1 MSEAEKIV
9 ELEGIIQNYTTYFLI
24 FDVVF
29 FILLTFGIT
38 LAIRFIKSKKHL
50 KDSNEFLLYTI
61 HGQEVERS
69 RIARELHDTVAQD
82 LRYIKSLVDKKTE
95 KNISQVSDL
104 LSKSLFQIRLI
115 SYNLAPTDIIKNDFK
130 QSIINLCNYMS
141 DTSSMK
147 IRLSIPDETDFSFLT
162 ENDILN
168 LYRIVQESIV
178 NTIKHANASESVVLI
193 RNQFVDEE
201 KGLYMFISDDGI
213 GFDVDQKNADKEKHF
228 GLIGMKKRSQLIGC
242 KFMISS
248 QKNSGTQINIF
259 KPVVSNEH

>member
-1 MSEAEKIV
+1 MSEAEKII
-9 ELEGIIQNYTTYFLI
+9 ELESIIHNYTSYFLI
-24 FDVVF
+24 FDFVF
-29 FILLTFGIT
+29 FLLLTFGISI
-38 LAIRFIKSKKHL
+38 AIRFIKSKKHL

-61 HGQEVERS
+61 HGQEEERS
-69 RIARELHDTVAQD
+69 RIARELHDTIAQD
-82 LRYIKSLVDKKTE
+82 LRYCKSLIEKKDE
-95 KNISQVSDL
+95 KYKYQISDL

-141 DTSSMK
+141 DTSSVK
-147 IRLSIPDETDFSFLT
+147 IRLSIPNETDFSFLS

-201 KGLYMFISDDGI
+201 KGLYIFISDDGI
-213 GFDVDQKNADKEKHF
+213 GFDVDRKNTDKEKHF
-228 GLIGMKKRSQLIGC
+228 GLIGMNKRSQLIGC
-242 KFMISS
+242 RLMISS
-248 QKNSGTQINIF
+248 QKNDGTQINIF
-259 KPVVSNEH
+259 KPAVDNEQ